1 MQCTMDSRINVG
13 QEINVRPEK
22 FGKMNKRRALNN
34 HRAWKVWQTFEV
46 FAMKKQ
52 KIYFSDLVTIGP
64 FNKAVGPGKNYKI
77 NKRTAYVF
85 SRV

>member
-1 MQCTMDSRINVG
+1 MQCTLDSRINVG

-46 FAMKKQ
+46 FV
-52 KIYFSDLVTIGP
+52 IFFRFFTLNLITIGP

-77 NKRTAYVF
+77 NKRRAYVY